1 MAEFDLDEDEK
12 DLVKSL
18 TPYPKWFGAE
28 FENSLNYLA
37 GLKIAAKH
45 ATGWTKG
52 AEHQAAL
59 NWLASLKPPRV
70 RTCKN
75 CGG

>member
-1 MAEFDLDEDEK
+1 MTYNLDEDEK
-12 DLVKSL
+12 ELLKTL
-18 TPYPKWFGAE
+18 TSYPRFYPPE
-28 FENSLNYLA
+28 FENNLNYLA
-37 GLKIAAKH
+37 TLRIAAKH
-45 ATGWTKG
+45 SSGWTKG
-52 AEHQAAL
+52 AEWQQAI